1 MKKIL
6 GTIMLLM
13 GSFAELYAQQN
24 ARAVVLLYN
33 PLNRSRT
40 EVVAV
45 NWASVLAKYP
55 SIDTANFKVVNSSDQ
70 KELPVQLEHGTDGKI
85 KNLLVQL
92 TLKAKGNS
100 EIKIVAGKAMK
111 PEPKVYARFVPE
123 RYDDFAWEND
133 KVAHRMYGKA
143 LESRKD
149 NAYGTDVW
157 VKRTHKLVIDDWYK
171 SGDYHTDHGDGM
183 DYYSVGFTLGAGDI
197 APFVNDSIFFPK
209 NYHHWKMIDNGP
221 LRVTFEL
228 GYDEWD
234 VAGREVTVKKTISL
248 DAGSR
253 MNRIAAQYSYAGT
266 GTLPV
271 VIGIVKRK
279 EEGKVLLDPKTKLM
293 GYWEPEHGAD
303 GTTGVG
309 VIVAGKLDKLN
320 EAQGH
325 FLAHVLAAKDAPV
338 VYYSGSVWS
347 KSNELTSAEAWFSY
361 LKGYEEGLKNPVKIS
376 FR

>member
-6 GTIMLLM
+6 GIIMLLM

-24 ARAVVLLYN
+24 PRAVVLLYN

-45 NWASVLAKYP
+45 NWASVLAKYT

-70 KELPVQLEHGTDGKI
+70 KELPVQLEHDRDGNI
-85 KNLLVQL
+85 KNLLLQL

-157 VKRTHKLVIDDWYK
+157 VKRTNKLVINDWYK

-234 VAGREVTVKKTISL
+234 VAGRQVTVKKTISL

-253 MNRIAAQYSYAGT
+253 MNRIAAQYSYTGT
-266 GTLPV
+266 GTLPA

-309 VIVAGKLDKLN
+309 VIIAGKTDKLN
-320 EAQGH
+320 EAKGH
-325 FLAHVLAAKDAPV
+325 FLAHVLAPKDAPV

-361 LKGYEEGLKNPVKIS
+361 LKDYEEGLKNPVKIS
-376 FR
+376 FK